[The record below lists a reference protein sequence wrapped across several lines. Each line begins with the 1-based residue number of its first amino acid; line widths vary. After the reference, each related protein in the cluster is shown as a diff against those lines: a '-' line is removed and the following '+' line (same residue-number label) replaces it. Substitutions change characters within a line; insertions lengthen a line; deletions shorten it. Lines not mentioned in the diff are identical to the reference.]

1 MKIKEIP
8 LIALKRDAVSK
19 NIFPAGGRKRIAGA
33 FMEKVRQRSMVL
45 LSKVYSKAV
54 TSLRS

>member
-19 NIFPAGGRKRIAGA
+19 NIFLLRKKKENCQDSWCIHGKSEAEIHG
-33 FMEKVRQRSMVL
+33 FIE
-45 LSKVYSKAV
+45 
-54 TSLRS
+54 